1 MKFIK
6 IYEYGHRRTYRK
18 KSSVKTARGSGFT
31 TKTNTASG
39 LAVFLSMKKD
49 FIETGE
55 IICYTVLH
63 GNLKKRKG
71 VQKME
76 KQQKIKNRKG
86 IKYQIQSK
94 IGVSISVV
102 MALVILLVV
111 LVVYNL
117 LTDANDMELQQDAY
131 IAAAE
136 VEKYFAPFER
146 MVEQQAANEEITN
159 LLTTTG
165 KGERLEKNSHYAAAI
180 RQMAAVQQLDSSNV
194 LAVWVAG
201 LEASEVISSDGSMSG
216 EGFDITSRDWY
227 GCITSGKTIL
237 TEPYVDEASGQT
249 VVSVASPVYHAGKAV
264 GVSGMDI
271 SIDVIITLM
280 KNYTIGDNGYIMLLN
295 ADGNFIYHPKEHY
308 INTLIS
314 DMEITDNVVKAV
326 KSLSTQLIKYTVSG
340 EAKYGYTTPVGD
352 TGLVVLSCIP
362 SSQYYSS
369 LISAV
374 VMLLVVLLGGLLF
387 IILNM
392 GKTAGNI
399 VKPLLELN
407 ENAMQL
413 AEGNLNVVINAQTE
427 DEVGDLGRSIDKTV
441 ARLKEY
447 INYIDEISDVLAA
460 MADGKLEIRLK
471 YAYVG
476 EFQKV
481 KEALVHISDSMNDVM
496 TNITQAADQVSS
508 GSDELA
514 RAAQGLAE
522 GSESQ
527 AAAAEELLAT
537 ATTVAEQ
544 VEENKNDSQKS
555 AVYTRE
561 VADMM
566 MASKRQ
572 MAVMR
577 EAMDKIQES
586 SKKVVGVIKTIEDI
600 AEQTNLLSLNASIEA
615 ARAGE
620 AGRGFAVVA
629 GEIGSLANESAGA
642 VTTTR
647 ELIGVSLE
655 EIAKG
660 NALVNEVVESLDRAV
675 ERVEVVNRMIQKTA
689 ETAEVQMHSVNQIR
703 DGVDEMSRGVQ
714 ENSALAEETSATS
727 EELAAQAVALNELV
741 QKFELKK

>member
-1 MKFIK
+1 M
-6 IYEYGHRRTYRK
+6 
-18 KSSVKTARGSGFT
+18 
-31 TKTNTASG
+31 
-39 LAVFLSMKKD
+39 
-49 FIETGE
+49 
-55 IICYTVLH
+55 
-63 GNLKKRKG
+63 
-71 VQKME
+71 
-76 KQQKIKNRKG
+76 
-86 IKYQIQSK
+86 
-94 IGVSISVV
+94 

-146 MVEQQAANEEITN
+146 MVEQQAVNADITN
-159 LLTTTG
+159 LITTTG
-165 KGERLEKNSHYAAAI
+165 KGERLEKNSYYKVAI
-180 RQMAAVQQLDSSNV
+180 QQMRAVQELDPSNV
-194 LAVWVAG
+194 LAVWIAG
-201 LEASEVISSDGSMSG
+201 IEASEVISSDGSMSG
-216 EGFDITSRDWY
+216 EGFDLTVRDWY
-227 GCITSGKTIL
+227 ACTALGKTML
-237 TEPYVDEASGQT
+237 TDPYVDEATGQT
-249 VVSVASPVYHAGKAV
+249 VLSVVTPVYDGGKVV
-264 GVSGMDI
+264 GVSGMDL
-271 SIDVIITLM
+271 SIEVIMTLM
-280 KNYTIGDNGYIMLLN
+280 KNYTIGDNGYIMLLSS
-295 ADGNFIYHPKEHY
+295 DGNFIYHPQEAY
-308 INTLIS
+308 IDTLIS
-314 DMEITDNVVKAV
+314 DMDITDNVVKAV
-326 KSLSTQLIKYTVSG
+326 KSLSAQLMKYTVSG
-340 EAKYGYTTPVGD
+340 ENKYGYTSPVGD
-352 TGLVVLSCIP
+352 SGLTVLSCIP
-362 SSQYYSS
+362 LGQYYSS

-374 VMLLVVLLGGLLF
+374 AMLLVVLLGGLLF
-387 IILNM
+387 IILSM
-392 GKTAGNI
+392 GKAAGNI
-399 VKPLLELN
+399 VKPLLDLN

-413 AEGNLNVVINAQTE
+413 AEGNLNVTIDAKTE

-447 INYIDEISDVLAA
+447 INYIDEISEVLSA
-460 MADGKLEIRLK
+460 MADGKLEIHLK

-544 VEENKNDSQKS
+544 VEENKNDSEKS
-555 AVYTRE
+555 AAYTKE
-561 VADMM
+561 VAEMM
-566 MASKRQ
+566 EVSKQQ

-586 SKKVVGVIKTIEDI
+586 SNKVVGVIKTIEDI
-600 AEQTNLLSLNASIEA
+600 ADQTNLLSLNASIEA

-642 VTTTR
+642 VNTTR
-647 ELIGVSLE
+647 ELIGLSLD

-689 ETAEVQMHSVNQIR
+689 ESAEVQMHSVNQIR
-703 DGVDEMSRGVQ
+703 DGVDEMSRGIQ

-741 QKFELKK
+741 QKFELKE